1 MHLGTYSAMH
11 HSLQIAGEST
21 ARKATLI
28 NECVLYW
35 ASLWKKKKFKKK
47 QLRNEVSLYF
57 IGYNLKAAVLK
68 ETRPKIELECVL
80 TAVA

>member
-1 MHLGTYSAMH
+1 MRAVLSF
-11 HSLQIAGEST
+11 
-21 ARKATLI
+21 TLK
-28 NECVLYW
+28 E
-35 ASLWKKKKFKKK
+35 KKIKK

-68 ETRPKIELECVL
+68 ETRLKIELECVL